1 MMPKDASKEIKS
13 DHSFKSVGDGQQVH
27 EKIAAQIKDAIF
39 DKKFKPGERLP
50 SERELADIFRTS
62 RVTVRSA
69 ILTLKNGGLLYVK
82 KGTGGGTF
90 VADDIGETEIS
101 ELLENIIKWKNIS
114 IHNVIEVRNIIEPQ
128 IAYMAAKN
136 ATDQDIKRIWVTIE
150 ELEYFFKIKNK
161 FQSGDENFH
170 KALSA
175 AAKNPLL
182 SVFQA
187 SLIYILFKFIY
198 HINWQEEHKK
208 SILMQHRN
216 IAEQVA
222 QKKPESAREAM
233 LEHLRDMQHILS
245 RVPVTKVLAW
255 M

>member
-1 MMPKDASKEIKS
+1 MKS
-13 DHSFKSVGDGQQVH
+13 DYNFKSVADGQQVH
-27 EKIAAQIKDAIF
+27 EKIVTQIKDAIF

-69 ILTLKNGGLLYVK
+69 ILTLKNGGLLYVR

-101 ELLENIIKWKNIS
+101 ELLKNIIKWKNIS

-128 IAYMAAKN
+128 IAYMAAEN
-136 ATDQDIKRIWVTIE
+136 ATDQDIERIWVTIE
-150 ELEYFFKIKNK
+150 ELEYFFKMKSK
-161 FQSGDENFH
+161 FQSSDENFH
-170 KALSA
+170 RALAA

-208 SILMQHRN
+208 SILFQHRN

-222 QKKPESAREAM
+222 QKNPESAREAM
-233 LEHLRDMQHILS
+233 LEHLADMQHILS
-245 RVPVTKVLAW
+245 RVPVTKVLKW